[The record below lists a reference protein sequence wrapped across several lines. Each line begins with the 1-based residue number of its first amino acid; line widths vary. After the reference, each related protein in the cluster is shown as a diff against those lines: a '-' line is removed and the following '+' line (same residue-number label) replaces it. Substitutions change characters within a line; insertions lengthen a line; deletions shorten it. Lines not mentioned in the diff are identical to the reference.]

1 MTSSSKILVVD
12 NGGGFVRGGFSG
24 QSEPRRAIPN
34 ALARTKRGGDK
45 KIFIGDRILYSPT
58 AEYLF
63 LRPSQRGIL
72 CDIESQKIIWEHGLF
87 VREKLTGSFPVLSDA
102 ETSTIL
108 LTVSSFTPESVRR
121 EIFDVLFRDYRFYR
135 AVLIDSTI
143 CAQFSPGITS
153 QFTPDDW
160 SNPCGLLIDVGFS
173 FTTIIPVFQ
182 TQPVLKAAQR
192 IPVGARILNNL
203 LKERLAYL
211 QVDLDD
217 NPLLVQHIRETVCEV
232 APNTLSESLKSP
244 KIIGYLLPEFN
255 GEGPFVGKIVENS
268 ADVPPGSQAIKIGP
282 DRFTI
287 PEALFNPLTFG
298 IDSIGLTDA
307 IIRSIELCDP
317 VIRKCLAQKIIVFGG
332 TAMTPGFLKRLQT
345 ELEANLSFPAK
356 ILTEQDGRLDLTVWR
371 GASQIASNEDDLAY
385 FEAIFREDW
394 SRI

>member
-1 MTSSSKILVVD
+1 MSSKILVVD

-24 QSEPRRAIPN
+24 QPDPRRAIPN

-45 KIFIGDRILYSPT
+45 KIFVGDRILHSPV

-63 LRPSQRGIL
+63 LRPSQRGLL
-72 CDIESQKIIWEHGLF
+72 CDLESQKLIWEQGLF
-87 VREKLTGSFPVLSDA
+87 VREKLTGSFPVLADA

-108 LTVSSFTPESVRR
+108 VTVSSFTPESIRR

-135 AVLIDSTI
+135 AVLIESSI
-143 CAQFSPGITS
+143 CAQFSPGITA

-160 SNPCGLLIDVGFS
+160 SNPCGLLVDVGFS

-182 TQPVLKAAQR
+182 TQTIVKASQR
-192 IPVGARILNNL
+192 IPIGARILNNL

-232 APNTLSESLKSP
+232 ATEGLQQSLSSSTTV
-244 KIIGYLLPEFN
+244 GYLLPEFN
-255 GEGPFVGKIVENS
+255 GEGPFVGKIVQDAS
-268 ADVPPGSQAIKIGP
+268 QVPPGSQAVKIGP

-298 IDSIGLTDA
+298 IDSIGITDA
-307 IIRSIELCDP
+307 IIRSINLCDP
-317 VIRKCLAQKIIVFGG
+317 VIRKCLAKKIIVFGG
-332 TAMTPGFLKRLQT
+332 TAMTKGFIQRLTRELESNLGFPSRIIT
-345 ELEANLSFPAK
+345 EL
-356 ILTEQDGRLDLTVWR
+356 DGRLDLTVWR
-371 GASQIASNEDDLAY
+371 GASQIASNEDDLGF
-385 FEAIFREDW
+385 FESIFREDW